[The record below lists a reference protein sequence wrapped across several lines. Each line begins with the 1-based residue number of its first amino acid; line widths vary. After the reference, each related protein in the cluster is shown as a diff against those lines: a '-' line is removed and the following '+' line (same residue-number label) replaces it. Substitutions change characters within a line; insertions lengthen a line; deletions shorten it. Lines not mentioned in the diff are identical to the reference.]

1 MKVLVLAGGL
11 SPERN
16 VSLSSGAMV
25 CQALRERGHQAAL
38 LDLFFGLE
46 RAGEGDVY
54 SAPIPE
60 QFKRVD
66 PSAPD
71 LAEVRSQRQD
81 KSPSA
86 IGPGVLALC
95 QEADVVYLAL
105 HGTCGEDGRIQAALD
120 LLGVPYT
127 GSGCLGSAIA
137 MDKDL
142 TKRLVSGLVNT
153 PRWETVSVT
162 ADNL

>member
-25 CQALRERGHQAAL
+25 CQALRERGHQVAL
-38 LDLFFGLE
+38 MDLFYGLDG
-46 RAGEGDVY
+46 ALSGENLYV
-54 SAPIPE
+54 APIPE
-60 QFKRVD
+60 SFKRVARE
-66 PSAPD
+66 APD
-71 LAEVRSQRQD
+71 LEEVKARRGGG
-81 KSPSA
+81 PSA
-86 IGPGVLALC
+86 IGPGVFEMCAGA
-95 QEADVVYLAL
+95 EVVFLDL
-105 HGTCGEDGRIQAALD
+105 HGACGEDGRIQAALD

-142 TKRLVSGLVNT
+142 T
-153 PRWETVSVT
+153 
-162 ADNL
+162 